1 MMLGSVFFEQL
12 IGSDRLKILHF
23 SWLSGFVLKTLAKN
37 IACYD
42 FALFASPKYSLNKPL
57 NLQIPNNSGVV
68 FTSFSRTIIR
78 SQENLNPAITK
89 T

>member
-1 MMLGSVFFEQL
+1 MA
-12 IGSDRLKILHF
+12 K
-23 SWLSGFVLKTLAKN
+23 WLYILKTLAKN

-42 FALFASPKYSLNKPL
+42 FALFVLPKYSPCLNKSL

-68 FTSFSRTIIR
+68 FTSFSRTTIR
-78 SQENLNPAITK
+78 SQENLNLAITK